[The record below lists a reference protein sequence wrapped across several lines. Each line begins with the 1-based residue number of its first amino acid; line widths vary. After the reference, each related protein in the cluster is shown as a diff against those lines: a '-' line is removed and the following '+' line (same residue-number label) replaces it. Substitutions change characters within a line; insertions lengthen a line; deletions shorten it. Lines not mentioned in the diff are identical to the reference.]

1 MDEIK
6 VSPKEFEDEIYNKIK
21 QLKRA
26 KLQND
31 NVLKYGLITD
41 NVVFIKPKD
50 DGTQNPDALLDI
62 IEEKNAVRCV
72 TLQVYEGKSKKHND
86 TTWLIMQKNQKSLS
100 GTDIEAL
107 PQRQSLGEILRE
119 ASEKQHQ
126 IWKNDLL
133 EKEKA
138 EQQRKYQIVKNNKK
152 ILAKK
157 HEKALDEIE
166 KLKEENKQQAEK
178 HKSDMLDKALGLANT
193 PIGMQ
198 GLGMII
204 AKLTGTEIPNASLQ
218 GIGSEQANEALKFCN
233 ELHELYGSDLV
244 ENFFD
249 GLKTFENAP
258 EILQHF
264 YNELKQLKQ
273 QQN

>member
-6 VSPKEFEDEIYNKIK
+6 LTTKEFEDEIYNKIK

-86 TTWLIMQKNQKSLS
+86 TTWLIVQKNQKSLS
-100 GTDIEAL
+100 GFEDDK
-107 PQRQSLGEILRE
+107 PPHRQTLGEILKGE
-119 ASEKQHQ
+119 SEKQHQ
-126 IWKNDLL
+126 IWKNELL

-138 EQQRKYQIVKNNKK
+138 EQQRKY
-152 ILAKK
+152 
-157 HEKALDEIE
+157 
-166 KLKEENKQQAEK
+166 
-178 HKSDMLDKALGLANT
+178 
-193 PIGMQ
+193 
-198 GLGMII
+198 
-204 AKLTGTEIPNASLQ
+204 
-218 GIGSEQANEALKFCN
+218 
-233 ELHELYGSDLV
+233 
-244 ENFFD
+244 
-249 GLKTFENAP
+249 
-258 EILQHF
+258 
-264 YNELKQLKQ
+264 
-273 QQN
+273 